1 MGFWPIRVRARSY
14 LYYKIKYVYC
24 IWLVCFSKLDFF
36 ERCGKWR
43 LAGID
48 PCINI
53 IHPANEFILL
63 SIKNKLC
70 IWIFFIEWLQS
81 LLYSDKNKEN
91 SLSIATKR
99 FLERQSNTWLLA
111 DMEFLFSCWTRY
123 LTNSLPS
130 LMRCRV
136 EHEKENSISPSNH
149 ELFCILYKR
158 LTNKKKSTL
167 FTFHV
172 SRTRCHSFMML
183 NRASVKHVKIF
194 RNLSRVETRFLSVV
208 IL

>member
-1 MGFWPIRVRARSY
+1 MGFWPIRARARSY

-81 LLYSDKNKEN
+81 LLCSDKNREN
-91 SLSIATKR
+91 SLSIVTKR
-99 FLERQSNTWLLA
+99 YFWKDRLI
-111 DMEFLFSCWTRY
+111 
-123 LTNSLPS
+123 
-130 LMRCRV
+130 
-136 EHEKENSISPSNH
+136 HG
-149 ELFCILYKR
+149 CILYKR
-158 LTNKKKSTL
+158 LTNKKSTL
-167 FTFHV
+167 FTFH
-172 SRTRCHSFMML
+172 TENAFPFIYD
-183 NRASVKHVKIF
+183 AK
-194 RNLSRVETRFLSVV
+194 
-208 IL
+208 